1 LIKSALDPLI
11 EIVNSMSIPVLMRPG
26 FEADDVIGTLAK
38 KAESEGFTVF
48 MLTPDKDYGQLVF

>member
-1 LIKSALDPLI
+1 
-11 EIVNSMSIPVLMRPG
+11 MSIPVLMRPG

-48 MLTPDKDYGQLVF
+48 MLTP